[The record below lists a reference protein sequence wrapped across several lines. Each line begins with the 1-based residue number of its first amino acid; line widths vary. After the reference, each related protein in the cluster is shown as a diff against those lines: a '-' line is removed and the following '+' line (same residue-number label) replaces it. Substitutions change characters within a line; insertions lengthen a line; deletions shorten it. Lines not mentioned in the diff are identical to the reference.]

1 MVTGAS
7 KESTIIG
14 LIIGIVI
21 ALVIIYY
28 DKRKNNKR
36 KK

>member
-14 LIIGIVI
+14 LMAGIVI

-36 KK
+36 K